1 MSISFQIPTQ
11 SRFISTSTIFTAQ
24 YNVPTPGRYDFNVPG
39 NQNVNVIELLPGVVY
54 LIERIST
61 GGTLGENLFLESI
74 DLFPQLTIRRSLSSQ
89 IVYQRPIPIVN
100 YADGIESSA
109 WIISDLGS
117 ADNLTLSLTGSLI
130 QLPAMVGIGSI
141 RIQVGLS
148 IYAIDSAY
156 YNTSFRDVQNI
167 SIGQRNRT

>member
-1 MSISFQIPTQ
+1 MSISYQIPTQ

-24 YNVPTPGRYDFNVPG
+24 FNVPTPGRYDFNVPA
-39 NQNVNVIELLPGVVY
+39 NQNISVIELLPGVVY

-74 DLFPQLTIRRSLSSQ
+74 DLFPELVIRRSLSGE

-100 YADGIESSA
+100 YADGIECSA
-109 WIISDLGS
+109 WIFSDLGNL
-117 ADNLTLSLTGSLI
+117 DNITLSLSGSLV
-130 QLPAMVGIGSI
+130 QLPAMVGIGEV
-141 RIQVGLS
+141 RLQVGLS
-148 IYAIDSAY
+148 IYGIDSAY